1 MGGRGKEWTTGEIAE
16 LERLAK
22 RHLTSAQIAS
32 IMGRTKDAVRGQ
44 AWHRGIKLQTTV
56 RPWTY
61 SDKVH
66 LAWGIRHGKT
76 YEEIADDLHRTRE
89 GVASEA
95 KHLGITRQRHHAWT
109 LGDDAELLR
118 MRSEG
123 ISRKQCAVRLGV
135 THAAIDARLE
145 KLRKDGRW

>member
-56 RPWTY
+56 RPWTC
-61 SDKVH
+61 SDVNV
-66 LAWGIRHGKT
+66 LVDMFRRGVT
-76 YEEIADDLHRTRE
+76 YADIGRRLGRSRYAIVSKARALGLRRRSSHRWTDEE
-89 GVASEA
+89 
-95 KHLGITRQRHHAWT
+95 
-109 LGDDAELLR
+109 DARLLR
-118 MRSEG
+118 MRSDG
-123 ISRKQCAVRLGV
+123 VPRKECA
-135 THAAIDARLE
+135 AAIGVSRHAVDGRLE
-145 KLRKDGRW
+145 LLRKRGRW